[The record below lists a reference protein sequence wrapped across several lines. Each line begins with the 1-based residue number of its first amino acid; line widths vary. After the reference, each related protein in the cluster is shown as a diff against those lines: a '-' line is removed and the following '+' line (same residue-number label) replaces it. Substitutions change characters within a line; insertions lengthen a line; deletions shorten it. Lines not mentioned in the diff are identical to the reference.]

1 MPDGRELEG
10 RRVIVTGAAQGI
22 GRRTAQVLAQAG
34 AAVALADIRASAAQ
48 AAADAMAAQ
57 GHRAIAVECDI
68 ADPSSAEH
76 LARTVRD
83 QLGGIDGLVNNAGI
97 DAPPGTAWDITPDD
111 WNRVIDV
118 DLNGAWWC
126 TRAVLP
132 VMRAQRHGRIVFISS
147 LAARMG
153 NADISPAYGTA
164 KAGLIG
170 LTVALSAQV
179 EADGILVNAITPGPT
194 GDTGQP
200 MSAEEK
206 AGYLRS
212 HPLGFGGAQPV
223 ADGVRFLLGPSGDWL
238 SGSVL
243 NISGGEFRGI

>member
-1 MPDGRELEG
+1 M
-10 RRVIVTGAAQGI
+10 
-22 GRRTAQVLAQAG
+22 
-34 AAVALADIRASAAQ
+34 AVADIRASDAQ
-48 AAADAMAAQ
+48 AVADALAAG

-68 ADPSSAEH
+68 ADPSSAEQ

-83 QLGGIDGLVNNAGI
+83 EFGGVDGLVNNAGI
-97 DAPPGTAWDITPDD
+97 DAPPGTAWDITEHD
-111 WNRVIDV
+111 WARVIDV
-118 DLNGAWWC
+118 NLSGAWWC

-132 VMRAQRHGRIVFISS
+132 VMRAQRYGRIVFISS
-147 LAARMG
+147 VAARMG
-153 NADISPAYGTA
+153 NADISPAYGAA

-179 EADGILVNAITPGPT
+179 EADDILVNAITPGPT
-194 GDTGQP
+194 GDTGRP
-200 MSAEEK
+200 MSADER
-206 AGYLRS
+206 ADYLRS

>member
-1 MPDGRELEG
+1 MPDERELGG

-22 GRRTAQVLAQAG
+22 GQRIAEVLAHAG
-34 AAVALADIRASAAQ
+34 ATVALADIRPTKARAV
-48 AAADAMAAQ
+48 ADALAAR

-68 ADPSSAEH
+68 ADPDSVER

-83 QLGGIDGLVNNAGI
+83 ELGGIDGLINNAGI
-97 DAPPGTAWDITPDD
+97 DAPPGTAWDITPRD
-111 WNRVIDV
+111 WERVIDV
-118 DLNGAWWC
+118 NLNGAWWC

-132 VMRAQRHGRIVFISS
+132 TMREQRYGRIVFISS

-153 NADISPAYGTA
+153 NTDISPAYGTA

-194 GDTGQP
+194 GDTGRQ
-200 MSAEEK
+200 MSAAER
-206 AGYLRS
+206 ADYLSS

-238 SGSVL
+238 SGTVL